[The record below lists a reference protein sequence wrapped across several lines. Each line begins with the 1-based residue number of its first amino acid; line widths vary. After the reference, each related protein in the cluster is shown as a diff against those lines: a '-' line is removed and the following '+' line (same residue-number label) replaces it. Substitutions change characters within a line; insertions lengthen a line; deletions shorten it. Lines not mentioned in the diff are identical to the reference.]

1 MRVFE
6 VAKELSVPGEALV
19 HLLREMDIP
28 VRSHMSDISD
38 EHVARV
44 RTWIE
49 RERRL
54 GHRDVGEAVE
64 AAIGDVASAPR
75 RRRRKREE
83 GDEPEFADAAAAD
96 GEAGADTAAPAD
108 RADSTASPTADAA
121 EALEAEAAMAAADRG
136 AELVTSGGR
145 EPTGGTVIV
154 DTSLPPAPAEP
165 VAEAAP
171 TVAAAPEAPAEAP
184 VAESAPAP
192 TPVRPASAR
201 PAAARPDPARPEPAV
216 AEAAA
221 PEAAAP
227 EAPPAP
233 EAARP
238 EPARPAPIP
247 ARPEGGRQLR
257 PEFRQGGRGGEPR
270 RDEFRP
276 AASATPGAP
285 PRDRGP
291 TPPPSVRPAR
301 PGAPGEPRREG
312 EPPRPVRASDGFPP
326 RPARPAGPPQ
336 SARAGFPAQG
346 QGGGAA
352 QGGAP
357 RPATPGAGAN
367 AGKKDKKKGKK
378 GKGWVDQEAVDQTF
392 RKTMAAMEQG
402 GRKKRRG
409 PHIDRGAMREERME
423 AEKARRAEE
432 ALQVRVNE
440 FLTVAELAELID
452 VPAAQIIGSAF
463 KNLGLMVTINQRLDF
478 DQIELLL
485 DEFGFQAVREEEY
498 GSELAEEAVA
508 GDDEADLRPR
518 PPVVTVMGHVDHGK
532 TSLLDYIRKTNV
544 IAGEAGGITQHIGAY
559 HVELGDGRLI
569 SFLDTPGHA
578 AFTAMRARGAEVTDV
593 VILVV
598 AADDS
603 VMPQTIEAIS
613 HARNAGVPVVVAVNK
628 VDLPD
633 ANPMKVKQDLLQHG
647 IVLEDFGGDVM
658 SADVSAKKGVGIE
671 ELLEKVLL
679 LADLK
684 ELRANPD
691 RDAVGTVIEAQLDVG
706 KGPVA
711 TVLVTNGTLRVGD
724 HVVVGQQHGRVRAM
738 LDERGRPVK
747 AAGPAIPVQILGLS
761 GVPAAGDQM
770 LVMEADRATEVSQTR
785 QRLDR
790 EKRMRLRSGGVKL
803 TDIGKMLA
811 RGDNAT
817 LNLVIKGDVDGS
829 VQALSDSLEQLSTT
843 EVRVQVIHRGVGAIN
858 ESDVL
863 LASTSSAIVIG
874 FHVRPTGEARS
885 VAEREDVDIRLYN
898 IIYEAVEE
906 VKSAM
911 EGLLA
916 PEQREVML
924 GTAQVRQ
931 LFKVPRVGTVA
942 GCMVTS
948 GVLDRRGRVRVIRDA
963 VQVYEGELG
972 SLKRFKDDAREV
984 REGFECGLNI
994 NNFNDIKVGDV
1005 LECYRVDEIAR
1016 TLAGAA
1022 ADAERAGR

>member
-1 MRVFE
+1 
-6 VAKELSVPGEALV
+6 
-19 HLLREMDIP
+19 
-28 VRSHMSDISD
+28 
-38 EHVARV
+38 
-44 RTWIE
+44 
-49 RERRL
+49 
-54 GHRDVGEAVE
+54 
-64 AAIGDVASAPR
+64 AIGDVASAPR
-75 RRRRKREE
+75 RRRRKAEAA
-83 GDEPEFADAAAAD
+83 PETEAAEAAAD
-96 GEAGADTAAPAD
+96 AGAPAAGEAG
-108 RADSTASPTADAA
+108 STASPAADAA
-121 EALEAEAAMAAADRG
+121 EALEAEVAMAAADRG
-136 AELVTSGGR
+136 ADLVTRGGR

-154 DTSLPPAPAEP
+154 DTSVPPPAEP
-165 VAEAAP
+165 VADAVTAPAA
-171 TVAAAPEAPAEAP
+171 TPEVPAEAP
-184 VAESAPAP
+184 VAEAAPPA
-192 TPVRPASAR
+192 PVRPE
-201 PAAARPDPARPEPAV
+201 PARPE
-216 AEAAA
+216 AA
-221 PEAAAP
+221 PP
-227 EAPPAP
+227 EPARP

-238 EPARPAPIP
+238 EPAAPEAAAPAAPARPESARPEPARPEAARGGPPPARPESARGGPPP

-257 PEFRQGGRGGEPR
+257 PEFQRGGRPGGGG

-312 EPPRPVRASDGFPP
+312 EPQRGGGDGPRS
-326 RPARPAGPPQ
+326 ARGSFTPTP
-336 SARAGFPAQG
+336 ARAGFPAAGASGGGASGGGGGGGRPGGG
-346 QGGGAA
+346 QGGGS
-352 QGGAP
+352 GAT
-357 RPATPGAGAN
+357 AGAGAG
-367 AGKKDKKKGKK
+367 AGRKDKKKKK

-392 RKTMAAMEQG
+392 RKTMAAMESGG

-409 PHIDRGAMREERME
+409 PDRGAMREERAD

-485 DEFGFQAVREEEY
+485 DEFGFKAVREEEY
-498 GSELAEEAVA
+498 GSELMEEAVGVDA
-508 GDDEADLRPR
+508 EEDLRPR

-559 HVELGDGRLI
+559 HVELTDGRSI

-613 HARNAGVPVVVAVNK
+613 HAKNAGVPVVVAVNK

-633 ANPMKVKQDLLQHG
+633 ANPNKVKQDLLQHG
-647 IVLEDFGGDVM
+647 IVLEDFGGDVQ
-658 SADVSAKKGVGIE
+658 SSEVSAKRGIGIDD
-671 ELLEKVLL
+671 LLEKVLL
-679 LADLK
+679 QAELK
-684 ELRANPD
+684 GLRANPA
-691 RDAVGTVIEAQLDVG
+691 REAVGTVIEAQLDVG

-724 HVVVGQQHGRVRAM
+724 HVVVGLQHGRVRAM

-761 GVPAAGDQM
+761 GVPGAGDQM
-770 LVMEADRATEVSQTR
+770 LVMDPERAAEVAQTR
-785 QRLDR
+785 QRLER
-790 EKRMRLRSGGVKL
+790 EKRMRIRSSGVKL
-803 TDIGKMLA
+803 TDIGKLLA

-863 LASTSSAIVIG
+863 LASTSGAIVIG

-924 GTAQVRQ
+924 GTAEVRQ

-948 GVLDRRGRVRVIRDA
+948 GVLDRRGRIRVVRDA

-972 SLKRFKDDAREV
+972 SLKRFKDDVREV

-994 NNFNDIKVGDV
+994 TNFNDIKVGDV
-1005 LECYRVDEIAR
+1005 LECYRVEEVAR

-1022 ADAERAGR
+1022 AEAEREGR

>member
-6 VAKELSVPGEALV
+6 VAKDLSVPAEALV
-19 HLLREMDIP
+19 QLLRELDIP

-44 RTWIE
+44 RTWLE

-64 AAIGDVASAPR
+64 AAIGDAASAPR
-75 RRRRKREE
+75 RRRRKREDLPE
-83 GDEPEFADAAAAD
+83 GEAEPADAPQA
-96 GEAGADTAAPAD
+96 EADT
-108 RADSTASPTADAA
+108 TASPAADAA
-121 EALEAEAAMAAADRG
+121 EALEGEAAEAAAERG

-145 EPTGGTVIV
+145 EPTGVTVLV
-154 DTSLPPAPAEP
+154 DTAEPPAPPEAAAEP
-165 VAEAAP
+165 PAPEAAAP
-171 TVAAAPEAPAEAP
+171 TPPVEAAAPEAPA
-184 VAESAPAP
+184 
-192 TPVRPASAR
+192 
-201 PAAARPDPARPEPAV
+201 
-216 AEAAA
+216 AA
-221 PEAAAP
+221 PEA
-227 EAPPAP
+227 EAPPA
-233 EAARP
+233 ETRP
-238 EPARPAPIP
+238 EPARPMSARPTP

-257 PEFRQGGRGGEPR
+257 PDLRPARPEPR
-270 RDEFRP
+270 REEFRP
-276 AASATPGAP
+276 AASATPGAGAP

-291 TPPPSVRPAR
+291 APPPSVRPAR
-301 PGAPGEPRREG
+301 PGAPAEGRREG
-312 EPPRPVRASDGFPP
+312 EPPRPARGEGFPP
-326 RPARPAGPPQ
+326 RPARPFGPPTP
-336 SARAGFPAQG
+336 ARAGFPAAG
-346 QGGGAA
+346 ASAGGAA
-352 QGGAP
+352 
-357 RPATPGAGAN
+357 RPATPGAGAS
-367 AGKKDKKKGKK
+367 AGGERKKDKKKGKK

-392 RKTMAAMEQG
+392 RKTMAAMESG

-409 PHIDRGAMREERME
+409 PHVDRGALREERME
-423 AEKARRAEE
+423 AEKQRRAEE
-432 ALQVRVNE
+432 ALTVRVNE
-440 FLTVAELAELID
+440 FLSVAELAELID
-452 VPAAQIIGSAF
+452 VPATQLIGSAF

-485 DEFGFQAVREEEY
+485 DEFGFKAVREEEY
-498 GSELAEEAVA
+498 AGEQEEEVEADAEE
-508 GDDEADLRPR
+508 DLRPR

-559 HVELGDGRLI
+559 HVALADGRAI

-613 HARNAGVPVVVAVNK
+613 HARNAGVPLVVAVNK

-633 ANPMKVKQDLLQHG
+633 ANAMKVKQDLLQHG
-647 IVLEDFGGDVM
+647 VVLEDFGGDVM
-658 SADVSAKKGVGIE
+658 SAEVSAKKGTGIDD
-671 ELLEKVLL
+671 LLERVLL
-679 LADLK
+679 QADLK
-684 ELRANPD
+684 DLRANPA

-724 HVVVGQQHGRVRAM
+724 HVVVGLQHGRVRAM

-747 AAGPAIPVQILGLS
+747 DAGPAIPVQILGLS
-761 GVPAAGDQM
+761 GVPGAGDQM
-770 LVMEADRATEVSQTR
+770 VVMEPERATEVAQTR

-790 EKRMRLRSGGVKL
+790 EKRMRIRSSGVKL
-803 TDIGKMLA
+803 TDITKMLA
-811 RGDNAT
+811 RGDNVT

-829 VQALSDSLEQLSTT
+829 VQALSDSLEQLSTN

-874 FHVRPTGEARS
+874 FHVRPTGEARQ

-906 VKSAM
+906 VRSAM

-924 GTAQVRQ
+924 GAAQVRQ

-948 GVLDRRGRVRVIRDA
+948 GVLDRRGRIRIVRDA
-963 VQVYEGELG
+963 VQVYEGELE
-972 SLKRFKDDAREV
+972 SLKRFKDDVREV

-994 NNFNDIKVGDV
+994 RNFNDVKVGDV
-1005 LECYRVDEIAR
+1005 LECYRVEEVAR
-1016 TLAGAA
+1016 TLVSAA
-1022 ADAERAGR
+1022 ADAEREAARG